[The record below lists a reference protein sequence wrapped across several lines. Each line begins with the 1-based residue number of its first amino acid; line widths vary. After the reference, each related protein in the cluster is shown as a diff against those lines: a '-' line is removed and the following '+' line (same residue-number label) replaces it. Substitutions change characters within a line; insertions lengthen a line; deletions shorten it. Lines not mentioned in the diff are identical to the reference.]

1 MKNIVSAVQ
10 ADCSSFLSG
19 QVDRDSLHHDDDSG
33 DDHDVDIQDDED
45 GDDHDVD
52 IQDDDDGDDHDVEI
66 QGTRVWLDNGQ
77 SCPILLPKF
86 IFQK

>member
-19 QVDRDSLHHDDDSG
+19 QVDRGSLHHDDDFG
-33 DDHDVDIQDDED
+33 DDHDVE
-45 GDDHDVD
+45 